1 MPDEGRSQSTGA
13 LARGLDRVRASWQ
26 RSREYGV
33 PREGVQPVFSTA
45 RDDESLFYRCGV
57 RALSDLSGTLRDEPV
72 SLILTDADGLVLH
85 RDSGD
90 RALLRALDDVRLAPG
105 FSYAEREAGTNGL
118 GLALADRVPTLV
130 SEQEHYALS
139 LEQYTCAAVPV
150 LDPLTGVLAGAVN
163 LTVRS
168 AYPGAVLLAL
178 AQSAAATTSALM
190 VAGSRGAVVG
200 QRPRGGLVRVEHE
213 PAAGTLR
220 ELSSAWRDARDAAQR
235 AVAAGSTVLAVG
247 EQGSGRAT
255 LLSQALR
262 AAYPRHRILCATTP
276 AAEDVE
282 HWLGQWS
289 PECAKPD
296 TAVVVRH
303 AERLP
308 AWAARA
314 LAAAADG
321 SLLLGLTAPGFE
333 DLDPALARSVEAVVH
348 VAPLRERPD
357 DVLPLAR
364 HLARRLRGRDVDLT
378 PSAVRAMGNAAWPGN
393 VEQLERAMRLAASRS
408 DVIDVHHLPP
418 EVLCDARRR
427 LSRVEAA
434 ERDEIA
440 RVLLRP
446 GTSVQQ
452 AARELGLSRATLY
465 RRLAQYGL
473 RPERG

>member
-1 MPDEGRSQSTGA
+1 MSNAGRTEQAGA
-13 LARGLDRVRASWQ
+13 LSRGLDRVRASWQ

-33 PREGVQPVFSTA
+33 PREGVQPVFSSA

-57 RALSDLSGTLRDEPV
+57 RALTELSGTLRDEPV
-72 SLILTDADGLVLH
+72 SLVLTDADGLVLH

-90 RALLRALDDVRLAPG
+90 RALLRALDEVRLAPG

-130 SEQEHYALS
+130 RESEHYALS

-150 LDPLTGVLAGAVN
+150 VDPLDGVLAGAVN

-190 VAGSRGAVVG
+190 LARAHGSLP
-200 QRPRGGLVRVEHE
+200 RPRLRGGLVRVQTE

-220 ELSSAWRDARDAAQR
+220 DLSAAWCEARDAAQR
-235 AVAAGSTVLAVG
+235 ALAAGSTVLAVG

-262 AAYPRHRILCATTP
+262 AAFPRHRILCATTP
-276 AAEDVE
+276 APEDVE
-282 HWLGQWS
+282 HWLGQWG

-314 LAAAADG
+314 LATAAD
-321 SLLLGLTAPGFE
+321 STPVLGLTAPGFE
-333 DLDPALARSVEAVVH
+333 DLDPALAHSVEAVVH

-357 DVLPLAR
+357 DVEPLAR
-364 HLARRLRGRDVDLT
+364 HLARRLRGRDIDLT
-378 PSAVRAMGNAAWPGN
+378 PAATRALGNAAWPGN
-393 VEQLERAMRLAASRS
+393 VEQLDRAVRAAASRT
-408 DVIDVHHLPP
+408 DVIDVQHLPP
-418 EVLCDARRR
+418 DVLCDARRR
-427 LSRVEAA
+427 LSRVETA
-434 ERDEIA
+434 ERDEIT

-452 AARELGLSRATLY
+452 AAHELGLSRATLY

>member
-1 MPDEGRSQSTGA
+1 MADAGRSEQGGA
-13 LARGLDRVRASWQ
+13 LSRGLDRVRASWQ

-33 PREGVQPVFSTA
+33 PREGLQPVFSTA
-45 RDDESLFYRCGV
+45 CDDQSLFYRCGL
-57 RALSDLSGTLRDEPV
+57 RALTDLSDTLRDEPV
-72 SLILTDADGLVLH
+72 SLVLTDADGLVLH
-85 RDSGD
+85 RHSGD
-90 RALLRALDDVRLAPG
+90 RALLRALDEVRLAPG

-130 SEQEHYALS
+130 RESEHYALS
-139 LEQYTCAAVPV
+139 LERYTCAAVPV
-150 LDPLTGVLAGAVN
+150 VDPLSGALAGAVN

-190 VAGSRGAVVG
+190 LAGARGPLTG
-200 QRPRGGLVRVEHE
+200 SRPRGGLVRVESE

-220 ELSSAWRDARDAAQR
+220 DLSAPWREARDAAQR
-235 AVAAGSTVLAVG
+235 AFSDGGTMLAVG
-247 EQGSGRAT
+247 EEGSGRAT

-262 AAYPRHRILCATTP
+262 AAYPRHRILSATTP
-276 AAEDVE
+276 APEDVE
-282 HWLGQWS
+282 HWLGQWV

-296 TAVVVRH
+296 TAVVVRG

-308 AWAARA
+308 AWAART
-314 LAAAADG
+314 LASAADG
-321 SLLLGLTAPGFE
+321 TLLLGLTAPGFE
-333 DLDPALARSVEAVVH
+333 DLDPALARSVAAVVH

-364 HLARRLRGRDVDLT
+364 HLARRLRGREVDLT
-378 PSAVRAMGNAAWPGN
+378 PAAARGLTNAAWPGN
-393 VEQLERAMRLAASRS
+393 VQQLDHAVRTAAARA
-408 DVIDVHHLPP
+408 DVIDVQHLPP
-418 EVLCDARRR
+418 DVLSDARRR
-427 LSRVEAA
+427 LTRVETA

-440 RVLLRP
+440 RVVLRP
-446 GTSVQQ
+446 GVSMQQ

-473 RPERG
+473 RLDRG